1 MGAYTN
7 PEVAIDTQSGQYLR
21 SAIASVA
28 GAGVSILESRRKL
41 QEEQKKKD
49 ELAQDK
55 ANSQMLTYATNFS
68 KLGGVDNTLDLQ
80 YTMDQTVQP
89 IADLAYEISKGTG
102 KDMSYKIGEY
112 TTMVNNSLNVPK
124 DFLGEASMFGEAYK
138 ESNSKGI
145 GVLGGR
151 YSGVGLNESQ
161 KTNYDEYVKT
171 GSILSQQGTKKT
183 NTRIDLTNRDFSDAN
198 MTIDYE
204 DVNGRKG
211 SAGFNYKALQLQNVT
226 FPEGMYTI
234 PDITS
239 DLEAIKLTV
248 PNIFETKVDK
258 DGKSSLTGG
267 INIQEALKAGYGEVI
282 IQEEIGSTDQKGN
295 PLTTNKYKL
304 FKPNIDKIVEQ
315 SEELRAQVGA
325 KVVGM
330 VKTDP
335 RGLAMLYNDV
345 LLPYAPKGSKAI
357 PDIDDISQIDTAT
370 VNKAYAK
377 YLVSMQFRQ
386 EAYPMKDAKGGADMT
401 VEKYVKPTQPRAQGG
416 AVSAAKTAAYNA
428 RVTKNIATIEG
439 NKEGTIKGTD
449 GLTYIY
455 DKNKGWGYMQETRVG
470 GVKKFVPA
478 NRDVVIEN
486 TKKL

>member
-7 PEVAIDTQSGQYLR
+7 PEIAIDTQSGQYLR
-21 SAIASVA
+21 SAIASV
-28 GAGVSILESRRKL
+28 GSAGVSILESRRKL

-49 ELAQDK
+49 EAAQEK

-80 YTMDQTVQP
+80 YTMNQTVQP
-89 IADLAYEISKGTG
+89 ISALAAEIAKGTG
-102 KDMSYKIGEY
+102 RDMSYKIGEY

-124 DFLGEASMFGEAYK
+124 DFLGETSMFGEAYK
-138 ESNSKGI
+138 DSNSKGV

-198 MTIDYE
+198 MAIDYE
-204 DVNGRKG
+204 DVNGQKG
-211 SAGFNYKALQLQNVT
+211 STRFNYKALQLQNKT
-226 FPEGMYTI
+226 YPDGMYTI
-234 PDITS
+234 PDVTS

-248 PNIFETKVDK
+248 PNIFETKADK
-258 DGKSSLTGG
+258 DGRASLTGG

-282 IQEEIGSTDQKGN
+282 VEEEIGSTDQKGN
-295 PLTTNKYKL
+295 PLTTNKYRL
-304 FKPNIDKIVEQ
+304 FKPNLDTIVEK
-315 SEELRAQVGA
+315 SEELRTQVGA

-330 VKTDP
+330 MKTDP

-345 LLPYAPKGSKAI
+345 LLPYAPKGSKAVA
-357 PDIDDISQIDTAT
+357 DIDDVSQIDKDV

-386 EAYPMKDAKGGADMT
+386 EAYPMKDAKGSADMT
-401 VEKYVKPTQPRAQGG
+401 VEKYVKPTKPRAAAGS
-416 AVSAAKTAAYNA
+416 VSAAKTVAYNE
-428 RVTKNIATIEG
+428 RVTKNIANIEG
-439 NKEGTIKGTD
+439 KKEGTIKGTN
-449 GLTYIY
+449 GLTYMY
-455 DKNKGWGYMQETRVG
+455 DKTKGWGYMQETRVG
-470 GVKKFVPA
+470 GVKKFIPED
-478 NRDVVIEN
+478 RDVVIEN

>member
-68 KLGGVDNTLDLQ
+68 KLGGVDNTFDIQ
-80 YTMDQTVQP
+80 YTMNQTVQP

-282 IQEEIGSTDQKGN
+282 VQEEIGSTDQGGN

-330 VKTDP
+330 AKTNP

-401 VEKYVKPTQPRAQGG
+401 VEKYVKPTKQGKSE
-416 AVSAAKTAAYNA
+416 AEKLAEQTAKYKNKTALELEKKGAAYDKL
-428 RVTKNIATIEG
+428 VKGKNTTLK
-439 NKEGTIKGTD
+439 N
-449 GLTYIY
+449 GLTVKNGQIY
-455 DKNKGWGYMQETRVG
+455 GKTVYGTVSKEPMTREQYQ
-470 GVKKFVPA
+470 
-478 NRDVVIEN
+478 NQ
-486 TKKL
+486 

>member
-7 PEVAIDTQSGQYLR
+7 PETAIDTQSGQYLR

-28 GAGVSILESRRKL
+28 GTGVSILESRRKL

-55 ANSQMLTYATNFS
+55 ANSQMLSYATNFS
-68 KLGGVDNTLDLQ
+68 KLGGIDNTLDLQ
-80 YTMDQTVQP
+80 HTMDQTVQP

-102 KDMSYKIGEY
+102 KDMAYKIGQY
-112 TTMVNNSLNVPK
+112 STMVNNSLNVPK
-124 DFLGEASMFGEAYK
+124 EFLGETSAFGEAYK
-138 ESNSKGI
+138 ESNSKGV

-151 YSGVGLNESQ
+151 YSGVGLNSKQ
-161 KTNYDEYVKT
+161 KLNYDEYVKT

-183 NTRIDLTNRDFSDAN
+183 NTRIDLINSDFSDAN
-198 MTIDYE
+198 MVIDYE
-204 DVNGRKG
+204 DINGQKG
-211 SAGFNYKALQLQNVT
+211 SAPFNYKALQLQNNT
-226 FPEGMYTI
+226 FPDGMYTI
-234 PDITS
+234 PDVTA

-248 PNIFETKVDK
+248 PNIFETKADK
-258 DGKSSLTGG
+258 DGKLSLTGG

-282 IQEEIGSTDQKGN
+282 VQDEIGSTDQKGN

-315 SEELRAQVGA
+315 SEELRTQVGA

-377 YLVSMQFRQ
+377 YLVSTQLRQ
-386 EAYPMKDAKGGADMT
+386 EAYPMKDAKGSADMT
-401 VEKYVKPTQPRAQGG
+401 VEKYVKPTKPSTPSG
-416 AVSAAKTAAYNA
+416 AVSAAKTTAYNA
-428 RVTKNIATIEG
+428 RVTKNIATIES

-449 GLTYIY
+449 GLTYMY

-470 GVKKFVPA
+470 GVKKFVSA
-478 NRDVVIEN
+478 DRDVVIEN